1 MNEVRFQQ
9 CWVGQYTDSRNKIT
23 FSIYGLTHEG
33 KVYRF
38 DGFCSAWLPL
48 NMEVALCIEE
58 HKECS
63 RQKGH
68 SRKKTVDPVMSI
80 TKLGK
85 TKELKFAEA

>member
-23 FSIYGLTHEG
+23 FSTYGLTHEG

-48 NMEVALCIEE
+48 NMEIALCTEE
-58 HKECS
+58 HKECAK
-63 RQKGH
+63 QIGH
-68 SRKKTVDPVMSI
+68 KERKKVKPVFLISQ
-80 TKLGK
+80 LGK
-85 TKELKFAEA
+85 NKQLKFAEA